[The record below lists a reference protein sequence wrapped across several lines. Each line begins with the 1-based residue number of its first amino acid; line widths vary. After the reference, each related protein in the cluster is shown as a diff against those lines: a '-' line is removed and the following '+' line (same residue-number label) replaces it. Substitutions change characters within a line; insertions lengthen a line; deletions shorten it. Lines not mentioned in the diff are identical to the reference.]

1 MFGLIRDINDIIYV
15 FGLMILLYFED
26 VLVFW
31 FIIDSFW
38 IWVIFFCGFGEVM
51 WCLKWF
57 IIENVSY

>member
-1 MFGLIRDINDIIYV
+1 MILFM